1 MTARMARKA
10 LDPIILTEQERSQLK
25 AWLRRPKTSQ
35 RLAFRSKVILEWERL
50 GNDTEVAEKLGT
62 CRETVGKWRRRFAA
76 DRLEGLNDQ
85 YRSGRPRTIED
96 ELVEKVVT
104 KTLESTPENATHW
117 STRSMAEE
125 CGLSRNAV
133 SRIWRAFGLKPHR
146 TETFRLSTDPLFIE
160 KVRDVVGLYMSPPEN
175 ALVYCVDE
183 KSQIQ
188 ALERSQPVL
197 PMRPGQAER
206 RSHDY
211 YRHGTTSLFAALDVA
226 TGEVIGEC
234 YGRHRHQ
241 EFLKFL
247 KVIEKQVPEGLEVHL
262 VMDNYS
268 THKAPKVK
276 AWLQK
281 RPHWHLHF
289 VPTHSS
295 WLNQV
300 ERWFGKITEKLIRR
314 GVYLS
319 VEDLKRSIRNYI
331 EANNKEPE
339 PFVWTASADL
349 ILGKV
354 AHKANELA

>member
-1 MTARMARKA
+1 MARKT
-10 LDPIILTEQERSQLK
+10 LKPIILTGEERSQLN

-35 RLAFRSKVILEWERL
+35 ALALRSRIILEWERL
-50 GNDTEVAEKLGT
+50 GNDTSVAAELGT
-62 CRETVGKWRRRFAA
+62 CRETVGKWRRRFVA
-76 DRLEGLNDQ
+76 DRLQGLNDH
-85 YRSGRPRTIED
+85 YRSGRPRSISD
-96 ELVEKVVT
+96 ELVGQVVT
-104 KTLESTPENATHW
+104 RTLGSTPENATHW
-117 STRSMAEE
+117 STRSMAAA

-146 TETFRLSTDPLFIE
+146 TETFRLSTDPLFIDRI
-160 KVRDVVGLYMSPPEN
+160 RDVVGLYMSPPEN

-197 PMRPGQAER
+197 PMRPGQVER

-211 YRHGTTSLFAALDVA
+211 YRHGTTPLFAALDVA
-226 TGEVIGEC
+226 TGKVIGKC
-234 YGRHRHQ
+234 YERHRHQ
-241 EFLKFL
+241 EFLRFPGL
-247 KVIEKQVPEGLEVHL
+247 VEKQTPSGMEVHL

-268 THKAPKVK
+268 THKTPRVK

-281 RPHWHLHF
+281 RPHWHIHF
-289 VPTHSS
+289 IPTHSS

-300 ERWFGKITEKLIRR
+300 ERWFGKITGNLIRR

-319 VEDLKRSIRNYI
+319 VRDLKESIMSYI
-331 EANNKEPE
+331 DSNNESPR

-349 ILGKV
+349 ILGKI
-354 AHKANELA
+354 AHKAKELS

>member
-1 MTARMARKA
+1 MAKRA
-10 LDPIILTEQERSQLK
+10 LEPIELSAAEREQLEQ
-25 AWLRRPKTSQ
+25 WLWRPKTAQ
-35 RLAFRSKVILEWERL
+35 GLVFRARVILAWERL
-50 GNDTEVAEKLGT
+50 GNDTKVAAALDT
-62 CRETVGKWRRRFAA
+62 CRETVGKWRRRFMAN
-76 DRLEGLNDQ
+76 RLEGLHDHF
-85 YRSGRPRTIED
+85 RSGRPRTIGD
-96 ELVEKVVT
+96 EEIEKVVT
-104 KTLESTPENATHW
+104 KTLESTPENSTHW
-117 STRSMAEE
+117 STRSMAQE
-125 CGLSRNAV
+125 CGLSRNAI

-146 TETFRLSTDPLFIE
+146 AETFRLSTDPLFID
-160 KVRDVVGLYMSPPEN
+160 KIRDVVGLYMSPPEN

-197 PMRPGQAER
+197 PMRPGQVER

-211 YRHGTTSLFAALDVA
+211 YRHGTTTLFAALDVA
-226 TGEVIGEC
+226 TGKVIGEC
-234 YGRHRHQ
+234 YQRHRHQ

-247 KVIEKQVPEGLEVHL
+247 KVIENQVPKGQEVHL

-276 AWLQK
+276 QWLQK

-289 VPTHSS
+289 IPTHSS

-300 ERWFGKITEKLIRR
+300 ERWFGKITESLIRR

-319 VEDLKRSIRNYI
+319 VEDLKQSIKSYI
-331 EANNKEPE
+331 EANNKEPK

-349 ILGKV
+349 ILGKI
-354 AHKANELA
+354 ARKAKKLM